1 MGRPGAIE
9 GNAGMKNSIGIIL
22 ATLALIGSAV
32 AQGSGTIANPR
43 GSIENFDTGTLLPIL
58 LEMGLQAELRQTNQ
72 GPSFISANHPA
83 SNLNFNVIP
92 AACQTNGVADCV
104 GLTTLALFSG
114 RSVNA
119 QTVMAFNERYYFT
132 TAGKPSTGDGAF
144 ILRYDIADYGIPRGN
159 VAASIGN
166 FLSLALNFNN
176 EIANSSQT
184 ANQIGYSDDLSAKFL
199 NNRSLTEMSGE
210 APVTNS
216 PIKAHQI
223 SFEETPE
230 IVLQMLRED
239 SAVHNKIENIATE

>member
-1 MGRPGAIE
+1 MKIAFVNYAI
-9 GNAGMKNSIGIIL
+9 GVIFAAL
-22 ATLALIGSAV
+22 AMISSAV

-43 GSIENFDTGTLLPIL
+43 SSIDNFDTGTLLPIL
-58 LEMGLQAELRQTNQ
+58 LEMGLQAELRQTPQ
-72 GPSFISANHPA
+72 GQAFIAVNHPA
-83 SNLNFNVIP
+83 SNLSFNVIP
-92 AACQTNGVADCV
+92 AACQTNGVADCI

-114 RSVNA
+114 RAVNA

-132 TAGKPSTGDGAF
+132 TAGKPSSGDGAF

-159 VAASIGN
+159 VAASVLN

-176 EIANSSQT
+176 EISNSNST

-210 APVTNS
+210 VPATTS
-216 PIKAHQI
+216 PMKAHQI

-230 IVLQMLRED
+230 IVLQMLREE
-239 SAVHNKIENIATE
+239 SAAHNKISNIATE